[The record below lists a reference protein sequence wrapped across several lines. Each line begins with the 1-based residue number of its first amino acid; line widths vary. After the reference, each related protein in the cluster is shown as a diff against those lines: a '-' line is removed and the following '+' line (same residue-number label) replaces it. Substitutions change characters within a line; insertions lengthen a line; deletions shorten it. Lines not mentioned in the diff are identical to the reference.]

1 MCGSELG
8 RGPKLDSLRH
18 FVKQKWKR
26 ESQREMRVV
35 VTRRLPSEVPLAR

>member
-8 RGPKLDSLRH
+8 PGPKLDSLRR

-26 ESQREMRVV
+26 ERQREMRVV
-35 VTRRLPSEVPLAR
+35 VTKRLPSEVPLAR